1 MSDQFSKEKNFSSF
15 FWPFFVSESFNSK
28 KKNFENFFIFLKILT
43 QNDPFWPKF
52 RPKKPNLT
60 KNIFFVILK
69 SYDFQRG
76 VTCLCLKKFNFSV
89 PKRVVGPEFW
99 RTGIFGKNPAGSTF
113 FEYCPPTSG
122 QKSGKSLEPF
132 SRNFRFTTIFGPFW
146 AVLGPLG
153 PNPGKPDFSGKIR
166 LGQLSSNIVPQ
177 LQAKNQ
183 ENR

>member
-1 MSDQFSKEKNFSSF
+1 M
-15 FWPFFVSESFNSK
+15 
-28 KKNFENFFIFLKILT
+28 KILT
-43 QNDPFWPKF
+43 KNDPFWPKF

-132 SRNFRFTTIFGPFW
+132 SRKFRFNIIFGPFW
-146 AVLGPLG
+146 AILGHFGTVWP
-153 PNPGKPDFSGKIR
+153 KIR
-166 LGQLSSNIVPQ
+166 ETGFFGRNPALSLSSLYQVVTCCQVSEKSSEPFSRKRPTYLTN
-177 LQAKNQ
+177 
-183 ENR
+183 